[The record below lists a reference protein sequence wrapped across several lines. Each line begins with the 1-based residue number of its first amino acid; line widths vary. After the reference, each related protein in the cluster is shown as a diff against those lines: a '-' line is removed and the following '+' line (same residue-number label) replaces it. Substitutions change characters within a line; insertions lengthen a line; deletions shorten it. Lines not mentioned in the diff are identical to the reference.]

1 MDDDPTGSSF
11 CVGTRNRYAEFLAG
25 ATSRALR
32 LENHQIT
39 NVNKSQIPGL
49 KMLALFFQ
57 QARGAFDW
65 LRPI

>member
-1 MDDDPTGSSF
+1 MDDDPTGSSS

-25 ATSRALR
+25 VTSRALR

-49 KMLALFFQ
+49 KMLALCFQ
-57 QARGAFDW
+57 
-65 LRPI
+65 